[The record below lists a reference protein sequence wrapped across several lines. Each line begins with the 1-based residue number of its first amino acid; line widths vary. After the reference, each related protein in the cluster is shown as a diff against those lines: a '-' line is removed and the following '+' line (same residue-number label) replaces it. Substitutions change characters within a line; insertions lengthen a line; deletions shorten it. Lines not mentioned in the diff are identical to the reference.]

1 MYNPMLCYFDAT
13 ADMTEYGLMAFASP
27 EFVERFVQQLT
38 QTGRSDSPAE
48 EQALKG
54 QPCTVAA

>member
-13 ADMTEYGLMAFASP
+13 DMIDYGLIAFASP
-27 EFVERFVQQLT
+27 EFVERFVQQLR
-38 QTGRSDSPAE
+38 QPDDSDSPAQ
-48 EQALKG
+48 EQALEG